1 MHAGSQART
10 TIQGELI
17 CLGPEA
23 TAYYCGSG
31 YFLEHIGTQ
40 KLTIFGS
47 GVGKLFAK
55 QFRSYMAKMALPL
68 IGRQNS
74 RLPLI
79 GRPNGIVSEKLL
91 RFFCYWHFSDR

>member
-10 TIQGELI
+10 TIQGELS
-17 CLGPEA
+17 CLCPEA

-55 QFRSYMAKMALPL
+55 QFKAEHLSQFRDPALQKLL
-68 IGRQNS
+68 IGTFFLLFR
-74 RLPLI
+74 
-79 GRPNGIVSEKLL
+79 GVVNGH
-91 RFFCYWHFSDR
+91 FFTN